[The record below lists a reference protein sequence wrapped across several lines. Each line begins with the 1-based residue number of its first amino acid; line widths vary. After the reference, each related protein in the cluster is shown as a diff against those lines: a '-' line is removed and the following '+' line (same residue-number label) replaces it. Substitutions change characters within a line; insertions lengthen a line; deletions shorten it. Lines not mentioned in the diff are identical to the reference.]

1 RIEEM
6 KAGAQSRTKGSVPS
20 FTPVSSGLL
29 QRKCACGGS
38 PSAGGECSECRQK
51 KLQRKAASND
61 QTPSIP
67 PIVHDVLRSPGQP
80 LDEGTRA
87 LLEPRFGHDFS
98 RVRVHTDGRAAESAR
113 AVNALAYTVGRDV
126 VFGSGQYSPEARAGR
141 HLLAHELTH
150 VVQQGTA
157 EIGEV
162 SLPIG
167 PTDHPAEREA
177 DAAADA
183 VLHNRLASGV
193 GKAETPRLLRVPAPE
208 APQSPDSGEPADHR
222 RLDEPLPYREATELA
237 TCNRIMGP
245 GSEEY
250 CRQQVLGEQPPPSP
264 ESPSVEIRSANL
276 ATGVG
281 LRFGPAGTTGTLNLD
296 LTGAGPS
303 YRVAT
308 GPRNAG
314 TTNENFNVPT
324 LPIREFTGLRATWT
338 VNGSD
343 FVDTRAFHIQV
354 LGIFRHSQYNVPN
367 ENSCGGAPVHAYLT
381 DSHCHFAPI
390 MLRSGFIAQAN
401 LNGSGV
407 SMTHG
412 NVVREN
418 VCLGNPAAPA
428 DA

>member
-1 RIEEM
+1 
-6 KAGAQSRTKGSVPS
+6 
-20 FTPVSSGLL
+20 
-29 QRKCACGGS
+29 
-38 PSAGGECSECRQK
+38 
-51 KLQRKAASND
+51 
-61 QTPSIP
+61 
-67 PIVHDVLRSPGQP
+67 
-80 LDEGTRA
+80 
-87 LLEPRFGHDFS
+87 
-98 RVRVHTDGRAAESAR
+98 
-113 AVNALAYTVGRDV
+113 
-126 VFGSGQYSPEARAGR
+126 
-141 HLLAHELTH
+141 AHELTH

-428 DA
+428 DAANRSFRSTGAFRGACGALSNNTVANCRTRPDLHCGDRVFIHTQGIKTITDFCPACCGHNQLDNFTTASACAGIGDLCNFVTVKLF